1 MFSDH
6 IRVKLKINSRK
17 VFGKSSESRKLNNTF
32 LNTFW
37 VNEEITQEIRKYFE
51 LNNNEITDYQNLTNA
66 GK

>member
-51 LNNNEITDYQNLTNA
+51 LNENKKQTISNL
-66 GK
+66 